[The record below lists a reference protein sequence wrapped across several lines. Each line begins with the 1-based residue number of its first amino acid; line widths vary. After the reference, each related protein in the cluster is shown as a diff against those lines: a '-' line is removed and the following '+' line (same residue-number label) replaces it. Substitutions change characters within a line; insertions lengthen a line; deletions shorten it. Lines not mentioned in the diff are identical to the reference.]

1 MQAFG
6 RDRLGMAHYCRALE
20 HLEAGQYDKALWD
33 VQLALHIS
41 PLNVPAL
48 KLKDKMIGQELCE
61 RQAGAIRNL
70 IARRIMGEDPEP
82 TVPPLPDK
90 ADTPPPATTQEA
102 QE

>member
-1 MQAFG
+1 
-6 RDRLGMAHYCRALE
+6 MAYYCRALE

-33 VQLALHIS
+33 VQIALHIS
-41 PLNVPAL
+41 PLNVSAL
-48 KLKDKMIGQELCE
+48 KLKDKMVSRGICE
-61 RQAGAIRNL
+61 RQVGTIRNL

-90 ADTPPPATTQEA
+90 TDAQPPPTTQEA